1 MLKRTYNVIYR
12 VRPNKKTKGVRHVQN
27 LTFNGKLKGNE
38 KNAAKM
44 LRALCFIHRVN
55 PDAIVIER
63 IELIRV
69 RLAPVE
75 WIKNLFKSL
84 FGKDDAVEVLP

>member
-12 VRPNKKTKGVRHVQN
+12 VRPNKKTDGVRHVQN
-27 LTFNGKLKGNE
+27 VTMRGKLKGNE

-44 LRALCFIHRVN
+44 LRSLCLIHRVN
-55 PDAIVIER
+55 PDAIVLER

-69 RLAPVE
+69 RIGLFDAIADKVKALF
-75 WIKNLFKSL
+75 IK
-84 FGKDDAVEVLP
+84 GGEVAR